1 MILNRSDIV
10 QIPFPF
16 SNLKSSKRRP
26 VLLLTELDA
35 LGDFLAVAITSQ
47 PWHRDAISLQNDDLI
62 NGILPKETLIKSICH
77 SDHREES
84 FQLIEWIALG
94 TSKISRCTRND
105 NLISASLNK
114 AGFEELSFFH

>member
-26 VLLLTELDA
+26 VLLLTELDT

-47 PWHRDAISLQNDDLI
+47 PGHHDAISLKNDDLI
-62 NGILPKETLIKSICH
+62 NGILPKQSWIRGTKLFSLNQEVVVANLGSLKIVSFERV
-77 SDHREES
+77 HREICMKIGCH
-84 FQLIEWIALG
+84 QL
-94 TSKISRCTRND
+94 
-105 NLISASLNK
+105 
-114 AGFEELSFFH
+114 